1 MTVRPQYITN
11 ANGERTSVILSIEE
25 YERLLE
31 EVEDAEDVKLY
42 DKAKAAKQEFV
53 DAKDAFVDVLESNV

>member
-1 MTVRPQYITN
+1 MTVHPQYITN

-53 DAKDAFVDVLESNV
+53 DAKGAFVIPI